1 MSETVSP
8 RVTAFAEQS
17 DRAGHNRP
25 LPLGY
30 GLLIAVLL
38 SIGLWVGLGVT
49 TIRLWF

>member
-8 RVTAFAEQS
+8 RVTTFADQS
-17 DRAGHNRP
+17 ARAGHNRP

-38 SIGLWVGLGVT
+38 SIGLWIGLAVT